1 MKKILTTVLLLS
13 VMTCTSF
20 AATTSLKSAIK
31 QDFQNMKT
39 DVKTTAKD
47 VKTSVKQDIQTT
59 KTEVKTTTK
68 DVKTAVKQDIANE
81 KQAHENTAKAKKA
94 EKIKMIDVKLNEL
107 NQEMTLVKN
116 NKTITETERTLK
128 IRTLQRQINLYQQQ
142 KKALQ

>member
-13 VMTCTSF
+13 VMRWTSF

-39 DVKTTAKD
+39 D
-47 VKTSVKQDIQTT
+47 
-59 KTEVKTTTK
+59 VKTTTK

-94 EKIKMIDVKLNEL
+94 EKIKMINVKLEEL
-107 NQEMTLVKN
+107 NKEMTLVKN
-116 NKTITETERTLK
+116 DKTITETERTLK
-128 IRTLQRQINLYQQQ
+128 IRTLQRQINLYEQQ

>member
-13 VMTCTSF
+13 VMSCTSF

-39 DVKTTAKD
+39 DVKTT
-47 VKTSVKQDIQTT
+47 TQ
-59 KTEVKTTTK
+59 

-94 EKIKMIDVKLNEL
+94 EKIKMINVKLEESNK
-107 NQEMTLVKN
+107 EMALVKN
-116 NKTITETERTLK
+116 DKTITETERTLK
-128 IRTLQRQINLYQQQ
+128 IRTLQRQINLYEQQ